1 MPLAPDTRVL
11 ITAGAG
17 GIGRAMGE
25 AFAAA
30 GARVWVTDI
39 AGDALAAGPEGWRKT
54 CLDVTDEPAMA
65 ALFAEIEAEWGGLD
79 TLCANAGVAGPT
91 ALVEDI
97 ALEDWRASV
106 SVRLEGAFLAAKSA
120 APTMTPQGAGPEL
133 LTLLS
138 ARCVGFPPR
147 PPCPPSHRAVGGVAH
162 RREAVLGPHGIRA
175 NALCPGAVEG
185 PRMEAVMAREAAAKG
200 LTRQEIHDAYASG
213 TSMRTW
219 VTGEDIA
226 NMAVFLAS
234 PEARYVPGQVLAV
247 AGHPSTPDPTA

>member
-1 MPLAPDTRVL
+1 MPLAPDSRVL

-17 GIGRAMGE
+17 GIGRAMAD

-39 AGDALAAGPEGWRKT
+39 DGDALAACPEGWRRT

-65 ALFAEIEAEWGGLD
+65 AMFAEIEAEWGGLD

-97 ALEDWRASV
+97 ALKDWRACLSV
-106 SVRLEGAFLAAKSA
+106 NLEGAFLAAKYAARMMKRQRAGVMLLTSSTAGFFGYPHRAPYSA
-120 APTMTPQGAGPEL
+120 AKWAVIGLMK
-133 LTLLS
+133 TL
-138 ARCVGFPPR
+138 AM
-147 PPCPPSHRAVGGVAH
+147 
-162 RREAVLGPHGIRA
+162 ELGPHGIRA

-185 PRMEAVMAREAAAKG
+185 PRMEAVMAREATAKG

-219 VTGEDIA
+219 VTGEDLA

-234 PEARYVPGQVLAV
+234 PEARFVSGQVIAV
-247 AGHPSTPDPTA
+247 DGHTFNPDPKI